1 MKPAAFLYQAPRS
14 RAEAL
19 DAVAAH
25 GDDGKVLAGGQ
36 SLVPAMNFRLA
47 RPAVLIDITRV
58 PDLSTIARDGTS
70 LRIGALSR
78 HARFERP
85 VTDGPLG
92 ALLPE
97 VARHIAHTPIRARG
111 TFGGSLAH
119 ADPAS
124 EWCALAVALNAT
136 IVAESKAGV
145 RTIAARDF
153 FQSIFTTALKPDELL
168 TEIRLPWL
176 SADWRCGFAEYSR
189 RAGDFALAMA
199 VVALRLEQGVIR
211 EASIALGGVGA
222 TPLPAVGAAR
232 LLLGATPSD
241 ALLAASGDAA
251 SREVDPQGDIHAT
264 PTYRRELVGAMT
276 RRALRQALAA

>member
-1 MKPAAFLYQAPRS
+1 MKPAAFLYLAPRS
-14 RAEAL
+14 RDEAL
-19 DAVAAH
+19 DAIATH

-47 RPAVLIDITRV
+47 RPGVLIDINRV
-58 PDLSTIARDGTS
+58 PDLSTVARDGAS

-78 HARFERP
+78 HARFEHP
-85 VTDGPLG
+85 VTDGALG

-97 VARHIAHTPIRARG
+97 VARHIAHTPIRMRG

-124 EWCALAVALNAT
+124 EWCALALALNAT
-136 IVAESKAGV
+136 IVAESKSGT
-145 RTIAARDF
+145 RTIAAADF

-176 SADWRCGFAEYSR
+176 DTSWRCGFAEYSR
-189 RAGDFALAMA
+189 RVGDFALAMA
-199 VVALRLEQGVIR
+199 VVALRLEHGVIR

-222 TPLPAVGAAR
+222 TPLPAANAAR
-232 LLLGATPSD
+232 LLVGASPSD
-241 ALLAASGDAA
+241 ALLEEAGATAA
-251 SREVDPQGDIHAT
+251 REVDPQGDIHAT
-264 PTYRRELVGAMT
+264 ATYRRELVGAMT

>member
-1 MKPAAFLYQAPRS
+1 MKPAAFLYLAPRS
-14 RAEAL
+14 RDEAL
-19 DAVAAH
+19 DAIAAH

-47 RPAVLIDITRV
+47 RPGVLIDINRV
-58 PDLSTIARDGTS
+58 PDLSTVARDGAS

-85 VTDGPLG
+85 VTDGALG

-97 VARHIAHTPIRARG
+97 VARHIAHTPIRMRG

-124 EWCALAVALNAT
+124 EWCALALALNAT
-136 IVAESKAGV
+136 IVAEGKSGT
-145 RTIAARDF
+145 RTIAAADF

-176 SADWRCGFAEYSR
+176 DASWRCGFAEYSR
-189 RAGDFALAMA
+189 RVGDFALAMA
-199 VVALRLEQGVIR
+199 VVALRLEHGVIR
-211 EASIALGGVGA
+211 AASIALGGVGA
-222 TPLPAVGAAR
+222 TPLPAASAAR
-232 LLLGATPSD
+232 LLLGASPSD
-241 ALLAASGDAA
+241 ALLAEAGAA
-251 SREVDPQGDIHAT
+251 AAREVDPQGDIHAT
-264 PTYRRELVGAMT
+264 ATYRRELVGAMT

>member
-1 MKPAAFLYQAPRS
+1 MAESTVAPKIMKPAAFLYLAPRS
-14 RAEAL
+14 RAEAH
-19 DAVAAH
+19 D
-25 GDDGKVLAGGQ
+25 DDGKLLAGGQ

-47 RPAVLIDITRV
+47 RPAVLIDINRV
-58 PDLSTIARDGTS
+58 PDLSTIARDGAS

-124 EWCALAVALNAT
+124 EWCALALALNAT
-136 IVAESKAGV
+136 IVAESKAGA
-145 RTIAARDF
+145 RTIAAADF
-153 FQSIFTTALKPDELL
+153 FRSIFTTALKADELL

-241 ALLAASGDAA
+241 ALLAASGATA
-251 SREVDPQGDIHAT
+251 SREV
-264 PTYRRELVGAMT
+264 
-276 RRALRQALAA
+276 